1 MKQPGKTSGA
11 TAAAGAAS
19 LNPSATPAQKVD
31 KHPEKVREKW
41 ARDYVFDALKELG
54 IHHIFG
60 VPGTNEIPIIDGTSY
75 PENEV
80 RYIECLHENIAIGAA
95 MGSARMTGKPGVVVV
110 HVTPGIAHGIGNLF
124 NACRSQVPLVILCCQ
139 QQNEL
144 VTQEPLLASNL
155 VELARQYT
163 KWAHEIRTP
172 QEIPLVIQRAFK
184 EAMAPPNGPVFLSI
198 PWEFMMCQIEDHA
211 TLKGITRISPHFTGD
226 QEGIRQSAE
235 ILAAAKNPIIIAGDA
250 VGYAGA
256 WREMQ
261 DLASQLGAPVLLQS
275 FSSLA
280 NFPNDDIHWQGELPG
295 SQQGIQQV
303 FSQHD
308 VAFLVGFGAQAQ
320 LAVFK
325 YSDGP
330 LIPDRVK
337 QVYLTNNTWDIGKN
351 YYGEAAVLGDIKATL
366 PYLNG
371 YIRELK
377 VEGAAARNEHL
388 AVLAAERRKQ
398 WNEYKE
404 KAMKQP
410 EVWGVVIADALR
422 ETVLSKGLEEQFV
435 YVHEAVSDGAP
446 FQYLLPFGTKGAQP
460 VSYYCVAGGSLGWSM
475 PASLGIKLEP
485 KAAQG
490 ITTKLVVNAVGDG
503 SSLFYPQ
510 VYWTAAHEKLGI
522 LYIITNNHEYH
533 TLQLGL
539 QQVVGAYGHAA
550 GYNWHPAT
558 NDPEYLRIDRPRFDF
573 TAVAK
578 AFGVEQGEVVKKPA
592 DVKAAIQ
599 RGVDYVLSNNRS
611 YVLDIHTAQDTPAAP
626 PTDQALLQEMY
637 KRYVEQ
643 PPLDFF
649 HRNVVKASYFANGHP
664 GIPTN
669 TPSLF

>member
-1 MKQPGKTSGA
+1 MKQNSNTTTGFSNVDPGVTGVPDR
-11 TAAAGAAS
+11 TG
-19 LNPSATPAQKVD
+19 
-31 KHPEKVREKW
+31 VRW
-41 ARDYVFDALKELG
+41 ARDYVFDVLKELG
-54 IHHIFG
+54 IRHIFG

-75 PENEV
+75 PHNNV
-80 RYIECLHENIAIGAA
+80 RYIECLHENIAMGAA

-124 NACRSQVPLVILCCQ
+124 NASRSQTPLVIMCCQ

-172 QEIPLVIQRAFK
+172 EEIPLVLQRAFK

-198 PWEFMMCQIEDHA
+198 PWEFMMCRIGEHA
-211 TLKGITRISPHFTGD
+211 TIKGITKVSPHFIGD
-226 QEGIRQSAE
+226 QDELRRSAE
-235 ILAAAKNPIIIAGDA
+235 LLAQAKNPIIVAGDA

-256 WREMQ
+256 WREIQ
-261 DLASQLGAPVLLQS
+261 ELAELLGAPVVLQS

-280 NFPNDDIHWQGELPG
+280 NFPNNDIHWQGELPG
-295 SQQGIQQV
+295 AQAAIQQV
-303 FSQHD
+303 FAQHD

-330 LIPDRVK
+330 LIPDHVR

-351 YYGEAAVLGDIKATL
+351 YYGEAAVLGDIKASL
-366 PYLNG
+366 PFLNG
-371 YIRELK
+371 YIRELH
-377 VEGAAARNEHL
+377 VDGAAARNKHL
-388 AVLAAERRKQ
+388 AALAVERQVQ
-398 WNEYKE
+398 WDVYKK
-404 KAMKQP
+404 KAMEQP

-422 ETVLSKGLEEQFV
+422 EIILAKGLEEQFV

-460 VSYYCVAGGSLGWSM
+460 ISYYCVAGGSLGWSM

-485 KAAQG
+485 KGVQG
-490 ITTKLVVNAVGDG
+490 ISTKLVVNAVGDG

-510 VYWTAAHEKLGI
+510 VYWTAAHENLAV

-539 QQVVGAYGHAA
+539 QQVVGAYGTAP
-550 GYNWHPAT
+550 GYDWHPAT
-558 NDPEYLRIDRPRFDF
+558 NDPEYLRINRPRFDF
-573 TAVAK
+573 VAVAK
-578 AFGVEQGEVVKKPA
+578 AFGVEEGEVVKKPA

-599 RGVDYVLSNNRS
+599 RGIEYVLSHNRS
-611 YVLDIHTAQDTPAAP
+611 YVLDIHTAKDTPAP
-626 PTDQALLQEMY
+626 PSTDKAALLQEMY
-637 KRYVEQ
+637 YRYQEQ

-649 HRNVVKASYFANGHP
+649 HKNLLKTAYSSNGHP
-664 GIPTN
+664 GMPSN
-669 TPSLF
+669 TPVLF